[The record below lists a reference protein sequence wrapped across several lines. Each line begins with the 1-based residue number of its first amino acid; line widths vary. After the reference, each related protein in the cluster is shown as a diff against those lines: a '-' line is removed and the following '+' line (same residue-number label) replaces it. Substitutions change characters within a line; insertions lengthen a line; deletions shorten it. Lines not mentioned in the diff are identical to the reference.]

1 MRLLRLFLPQ
11 GFVFTKPRLTSNRAS
26 LRVQVQH
33 MALDDDDEINNN
45 PPPNDPLQQLDRD
58 GDIPIVGGH
67 LMNDDDNNIDN
78 DNQFQPQHQ
87 RQQQEEH
94 WQRAMIPN
102 NSGRFG
108 GESAQ
113 TGGQPLRCIIAKAYS
128 NNVSRIITRGI
139 FFVIYCINGE
149 ICICCISIFVDLANG
164 VL

>member
-1 MRLLRLFLPQ
+1 MRLMCLFFQ

-33 MALDDDDEINNN
+33 MALDDDEINNN
-45 PPPNDPLQQLDRD
+45 PPPNDPLQQMDRD

-67 LMNDDDNNIDN
+67 LMNDDDNDIDN
-78 DNQFQPQHQ
+78 DNQLQPQHQ

-128 NNVSRIITRGI
+128 NNVRSLDGV
-139 FFVIYCINGE
+139 FFSQPLYI
-149 ICICCISIFVDLANG
+149 A
-164 VL
+164 